1 VNEWDVSTREG
12 FMHCYRATVGDVY
25 GYAGLLTGP
34 DRAAAEDIVHD
45 VYTALLARAQ
55 RGDAGVIGFG
65 YLRRSVR
72 NRWIDRLRAEQR
84 EQRRLAAQPQ
94 GPLHVPAVDAV
105 DDMPVRLLAE
115 LPARERVVMVLRY
128 VDQMPVDRIAEAL
141 GTTQRAVESVISRAL
156 GRLRREVMDNG

>member
-1 VNEWDVSTREG
+1 MD
-12 FMHCYRATVGDVY
+12 CYRATVGDVY

-34 DRAAAEDIVHD
+34 DRAGAEDIVHD

-84 EQRRLAAQPQ
+84 EQRRLVAHAP
-94 GPLHVPAVDAV
+94 GHVHVSAVDAADAV
-105 DDMPVRLLAE
+105 DEMPVRPLAE

-156 GRLRREVMDNG
+156 GRLRREVRDGG